1 MLGIESVQTDG
12 HRDAARLGASRRVLA
27 EGWFGGHGGRA
38 DCGQAESP
46 EESSSVAP
54 HGDLPFHGKQ
64 VLYCI
69 QMMQIM
75 CFDFFA

>member
-1 MLGIESVQTDG
+1 MHPRSGGGPRVMLGIESVQTDG
-12 HRDAARLGASRRVLA
+12 HRDAARLARSRRVLA

-54 HGDLPFHGKQ
+54 HGDLPFHGGHS
-64 VLYCI
+64 I
-69 QMMQIM
+69 ESR
-75 CFDFFA
+75 